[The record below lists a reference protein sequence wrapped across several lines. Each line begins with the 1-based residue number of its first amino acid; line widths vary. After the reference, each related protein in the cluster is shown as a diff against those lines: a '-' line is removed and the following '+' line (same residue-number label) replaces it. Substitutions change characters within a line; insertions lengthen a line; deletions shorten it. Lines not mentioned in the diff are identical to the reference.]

1 MPGEVIIIGG
11 HFDAVGKAGKAVNGA
26 LDNASGVVD
35 VMGAAQAMAQSGIQ
49 LKRSVMFLFTGGEE
63 TGLIGSKLYASHPLF
78 PVEKTIT
85 YINLDMVGN
94 GTGLAVNTSAPYKQ
108 LLKYFEDANT
118 IYTQTFYGIINLFKT
133 SFPIIPQR

>member
-1 MPGEVIIIGG
+1 
-11 HFDAVGKAGKAVNGA
+11 
-26 LDNASGVVD
+26 
-35 VMGAAQAMAQSGIQ
+35 
-49 LKRSVMFLFTGGEE
+49 
-63 TGLIGSKLYASHPLF
+63 
-78 PVEKTIT
+78 
-85 YINLDMVGN
+85 MVGN